1 MRFGVYQLAYVRGVF
16 RHKIRTYA
24 GSEQQQ
30 RYNCRNSVSSSC
42 LVPLVTVCV
51 VGAQQEIEPRQ
62 QSHDQCNNHTH
73 MVIPHTRYT
82 KHTAVAK
89 VVVHISSRFL
99 ALLAFIRNGPH
110 ACQVSLGRLCVPAL
124 IHIIGPNT
132 YHWEGCVFPLSDL
145 RRPRAIKLT
154 PSRRE
159 ALFSIQ
165 YARYPPPPTFMYTT
179 VVQQPSSQRSTST
192 EGEGE
197 SSQSDVNLTQPSNV
211 PQTKTNQCPGGDL
224 GDGILASQGFSG

>member
-1 MRFGVYQLAYVRGVF
+1 MFMCTFVRFGVYQLVYVRGVF

-99 ALLAFIRNGPH
+99 ALLAFVRNGPH

-154 PSRRE
+154 
-159 ALFSIQ
+159 
-165 YARYPPPPTFMYTT
+165 
-179 VVQQPSSQRSTST
+179 SS
-192 EGEGE
+192 
-197 SSQSDVNLTQPSNV
+197 
-211 PQTKTNQCPGGDL
+211 
-224 GDGILASQGFSG
+224 